1 LISGNPFCKGKIL
14 KAVDL
19 FSNKRGEVLANQI
32 MRNSGSVIDNIPES
46 YDRG

>member
-1 LISGNPFCKGKIL
+1 MISGNPFCKGKIL

-19 FSNKRGEVLANQI
+19 LPKKMGEVIANQV